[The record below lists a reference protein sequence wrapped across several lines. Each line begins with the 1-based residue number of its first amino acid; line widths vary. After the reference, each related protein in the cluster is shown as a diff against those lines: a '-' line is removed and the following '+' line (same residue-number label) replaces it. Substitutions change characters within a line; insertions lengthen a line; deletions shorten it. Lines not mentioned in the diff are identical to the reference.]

1 MKHFSFSS
9 GLAVLLGL
17 LLTSFS
23 QGEFIIGEFLA
34 ENSGISVTDED
45 GFPADWIEIRNTGTT
60 AESLNGYSLTDAP
73 LNPTKWTFPDVT
85 VPGGG
90 AILVFASR
98 KDRAVAGSELH
109 TNFSLDIDGEYLA
122 LIEPDGSSIED
133 SFSPEYPQQYP
144 DISYGLGVGGSRVA
158 AVFVPVGAPLNY
170 LIPTE
175 EIGDSWKMANFD
187 DQTWTPAHSAMGWGY
202 STSVG
207 DEIAADGDLEGVMK
221 GVNASVFMRMPFQI
235 DDPAQIASM
244 FFRAKVDDGYVV
256 WLNGVQIG
264 AKNDRNPLLFDSRA
278 SSGEEV
284 RVGDPF
290 ENHSVNFAGNLVSGE
305 NMLAIQAMNSSAGS
319 SDFIII
325 PELLGE
331 TQDSNAPAEL
341 GYFEVTTPGMV
352 NGSPSA
358 APPGEVQVSVTSRA
372 FMETFELTL
381 SVDEPEATIYYTLDG
396 TLPTNDLANISPE
409 YSGPITI
416 DGSTLVRSRAFRQ
429 GALPGQGRSE
439 GYMKM
444 AASEENFSSDLPVVL
459 LSTFGGGAPFSSS
472 SSLRRDVFMLIYEPD
487 PVSGRTTF
495 NSEPTLSTRGGYKK
509 RGSSSANFP
518 KYGMSFESWDDF
530 NEDKDVQPLDFAKEA
545 DWILNARYTFD
556 LSLMRNPFIYQ
567 LSNEVGQWA
576 SKTRF
581 VELFND
587 ANGGEVVA
595 GDYFGVYTFME
606 KIKQGDDRVDI
617 SKLNLWENNDPDITG
632 GYILKH
638 DRSNSDESTF
648 TVSGFNQRLVNV
660 DPGAGEISTEQKSY
674 ISDYSNEITVALRD
688 SNGIHPTTGK
698 HFSEY
703 LDVDS
708 FVDHFWLNIL
718 VMDPDWGRLSQFFH
732 KDKEGKMIAGPIW
745 DYDRTMGSTDG
756 RDNNPLRWEANT
768 NDTSSTW
775 FDNQHQWFGLLF
787 GFNTSQ
793 DNTKN
798 MANPQL
804 ITERPD
810 IFQKIIDRWYSLRLD
825 EFSLSNINSII
836 DGMSTELTEAQAR
849 NFTRWTSLR
858 PGVSSGPYF
867 SAGGTSGWAK
877 EVSHLRGWLEVRAE
891 WIDSQF
897 FGPPTLSQNGGM
909 VAENYQLSMS
919 AGQGNVYYTL
929 DGSDPRAA
937 GGSPSASA
945 VQGSMATLTG
955 TTTVMARAYDGQ
967 EWGAPA
973 LATFVIGAEIADST
987 NLVISEIMYDPKG
1000 PTQGEIAAG
1009 YDDDSFFEYIELLNI
1024 SNSQIDLTAV
1034 LFTDGLDFDFTGS
1047 AVTVLGPGERVLVVR
1062 NQAAFLSRY
1071 GAGLANLIAGEF
1083 ANDTGLSG
1091 NGEQLELSGQF
1102 GVISD
1107 LTYNNKFPWPESSD
1121 GAGPS
1126 LVLVAPGSDPDEGL
1140 AGNWRPS
1147 VSASGSAGAGD
1158 AIAFVGDPNADL
1170 DGDGVTAFAE
1180 YALGTSDS
1188 DAGEGKDVLR
1198 ASVGNDGRF
1207 KLTFPRNLAAD
1218 DAIIAIEVSSNLDDW
1233 AAAGEM
1239 LDLDEETHDG
1249 NGIVTYIYETPDQ
1262 AALSDRL
1269 FTRLRVLAR

>member
-9 GLAVLLGL
+9 GLAVLFGL

-98 KDRAVAGSELH
+98 KDRAVVGSELH

-290 ENHSVNFAGNLVSGE
+290 ENHSVNFAGNLVTGE

-518 KYGMSFESWDDF
+518 KYGMSF
-530 NEDKDVQPLDFAKEA
+530 
-545 DWILNARYTFD
+545 
-556 LSLMRNPFIYQ
+556 
-567 LSNEVGQWA
+567 
-576 SKTRF
+576 
-581 VELFND
+581 
-587 ANGGEVVA
+587 
-595 GDYFGVYTFME
+595 
-606 KIKQGDDRVDI
+606 
-617 SKLNLWENNDPDITG
+617 
-632 GYILKH
+632 
-638 DRSNSDESTF
+638 
-648 TVSGFNQRLVNV
+648 
-660 DPGAGEISTEQKSY
+660 
-674 ISDYSNEITVALRD
+674 
-688 SNGIHPTTGK
+688 
-698 HFSEY
+698 
-703 LDVDS
+703 
-708 FVDHFWLNIL
+708 
-718 VMDPDWGRLSQFFH
+718 
-732 KDKEGKMIAGPIW
+732 
-745 DYDRTMGSTDG
+745 
-756 RDNNPLRWEANT
+756 
-768 NDTSSTW
+768 
-775 FDNQHQWFGLLF
+775 
-787 GFNTSQ
+787 
-793 DNTKN
+793 
-798 MANPQL
+798 
-804 ITERPD
+804 
-810 IFQKIIDRWYSLRLD
+810 
-825 EFSLSNINSII
+825 
-836 DGMSTELTEAQAR
+836 
-849 NFTRWTSLR
+849 
-858 PGVSSGPYF
+858 
-867 SAGGTSGWAK
+867 
-877 EVSHLRGWLEVRAE
+877 
-891 WIDSQF
+891 
-897 FGPPTLSQNGGM
+897 
-909 VAENYQLSMS
+909 
-919 AGQGNVYYTL
+919 
-929 DGSDPRAA
+929 
-937 GGSPSASA
+937 
-945 VQGSMATLTG
+945 
-955 TTTVMARAYDGQ
+955 
-967 EWGAPA
+967 
-973 LATFVIGAEIADST
+973 
-987 NLVISEIMYDPKG
+987 
-1000 PTQGEIAAG
+1000 
-1009 YDDDSFFEYIELLNI
+1009 
-1024 SNSQIDLTAV
+1024 
-1034 LFTDGLDFDFTGS
+1034 
-1047 AVTVLGPGERVLVVR
+1047 
-1062 NQAAFLSRY
+1062 
-1071 GAGLANLIAGEF
+1071 
-1083 ANDTGLSG
+1083 
-1091 NGEQLELSGQF
+1091 
-1102 GVISD
+1102 
-1107 LTYNNKFPWPESSD
+1107 
-1121 GAGPS
+1121 
-1126 LVLVAPGSDPDEGL
+1126 
-1140 AGNWRPS
+1140 
-1147 VSASGSAGAGD
+1147 
-1158 AIAFVGDPNADL
+1158 
-1170 DGDGVTAFAE
+1170 
-1180 YALGTSDS
+1180 
-1188 DAGEGKDVLR
+1188 
-1198 ASVGNDGRF
+1198 
-1207 KLTFPRNLAAD
+1207 
-1218 DAIIAIEVSSNLDDW
+1218 
-1233 AAAGEM
+1233 
-1239 LDLDEETHDG
+1239 
-1249 NGIVTYIYETPDQ
+1249 
-1262 AALSDRL
+1262 
-1269 FTRLRVLAR
+1269 

>member
-9 GLAVLLGL
+9 GLAVFFGL

-90 AILVFASR
+90 AILVYASR
-98 KDRAVAGSELH
+98 KNRAVAGSELH

-144 DISYGLGVGGSRVA
+144 DISYGLGVGGPRVA

-175 EIGDSWKMANFD
+175 EIGDSWKMADFND
-187 DQTWTPAHSAMGWGY
+187 EAWTPAHSAMGWGY
-202 STSVG
+202 STTVG
-207 DEIAADGDLEGVMK
+207 DEIAADGDLEDVMK

-244 FFRAKVDDGYVV
+244 LFRAKVDDGYVV

-264 AKNDRNPLLFDSRA
+264 AKNDRNPLLFNSRA

-284 RVGDPF
+284 RVGDLF
-290 ENHSVNFAGNLVSGE
+290 ENHPVDFAGNLVAGE

-331 TQDSNAPAEL
+331 TQDSNAPAES

-358 APPGEVQVSVTSRA
+358 APPGEVQVSVTSRV
-372 FMETFELTL
+372 FTETFELTL
-381 SVDEPEATIYYTLDG
+381 SVDDPDATIYYTLDG

-416 DGSTLVRSRAFRQ
+416 DGSTLVRSRALRQ

-459 LSTFGGGAPFSSS
+459 LSSFGRGAPFASSS
-472 SSLRRDVFMLIYEPD
+472 SFRRDVFMLIYEPD

-495 NSEPTLSTRGGYKK
+495 DSEPTLSARGGYKK

-530 NEDKDVQPLDFAKEA
+530 DEDKDIQPLDFAKEA

-576 SKTRF
+576 TKTRF

-595 GDYFGVYTFME
+595 RDYFGVYTFME

-617 SKLNLWENNDPDITG
+617 AKLNLWENNDPDITG

-756 RDNNPLRWEANT
+756 RDNDPLRWEANT

-798 MANPQL
+798 MADPQL

-810 IFQKIIDRWYSLRLD
+810 IFQKIIDRWYSLRSD

-858 PGVSSGPYF
+858 PGVNSGPYF
-867 SAGGTSGWAK
+867 SAGGTSGWTK

-897 FGPPTLSQNGGM
+897 FSPPTLSQNGGM

-929 DGSDPRAA
+929 DGSDPRAP
-937 GGSPSASA
+937 GGSPSAVSYTHL
-945 VQGSMATLTG
+945 TL
-955 TTTVMARAYDGQ
+955 
-967 EWGAPA
+967 P
-973 LATFVIGAEIADST
+973 T
-987 NLVISEIMYDPKG
+987 N
-1000 PTQGEIAAG
+1000 
-1009 YDDDSFFEYIELLNI
+1009 
-1024 SNSQIDLTAV
+1024 
-1034 LFTDGLDFDFTGS
+1034 
-1047 AVTVLGPGERVLVVR
+1047 R
-1062 NQAAFLSRY
+1062 
-1071 GAGLANLIAGEF
+1071 
-1083 ANDTGLSG
+1083 
-1091 NGEQLELSGQF
+1091 
-1102 GVISD
+1102 
-1107 LTYNNKFPWPESSD
+1107 
-1121 GAGPS
+1121 
-1126 LVLVAPGSDPDEGL
+1126 
-1140 AGNWRPS
+1140 
-1147 VSASGSAGAGD
+1147 
-1158 AIAFVGDPNADL
+1158 
-1170 DGDGVTAFAE
+1170 
-1180 YALGTSDS
+1180 
-1188 DAGEGKDVLR
+1188 
-1198 ASVGNDGRF
+1198 
-1207 KLTFPRNLAAD
+1207 
-1218 DAIIAIEVSSNLDDW
+1218 EV
-1233 AAAGEM
+1233 
-1239 LDLDEETHDG
+1239 
-1249 NGIVTYIYETPDQ
+1249 
-1262 AALSDRL
+1262 
-1269 FTRLRVLAR
+1269 

>member
-9 GLAVLLGL
+9 GLAVLFGL

-836 DGMSTELTEAQAR
+836 DGMSTELTEAQP
-849 NFTRWTSLR
+849 LV
-858 PGVSSGPYF
+858 PP
-867 SAGGTSGWAK
+867 
-877 EVSHLRGWLEVRAE
+877 AE
-891 WIDSQF
+891 
-897 FGPPTLSQNGGM
+897 
-909 VAENYQLSMS
+909 
-919 AGQGNVYYTL
+919 
-929 DGSDPRAA
+929 
-937 GGSPSASA
+937 
-945 VQGSMATLTG
+945 
-955 TTTVMARAYDGQ
+955 
-967 EWGAPA
+967 
-973 LATFVIGAEIADST
+973 
-987 NLVISEIMYDPKG
+987 K
-1000 PTQGEIAAG
+1000 
-1009 YDDDSFFEYIELLNI
+1009 
-1024 SNSQIDLTAV
+1024 
-1034 LFTDGLDFDFTGS
+1034 
-1047 AVTVLGPGERVLVVR
+1047 
-1062 NQAAFLSRY
+1062 
-1071 GAGLANLIAGEF
+1071 
-1083 ANDTGLSG
+1083 
-1091 NGEQLELSGQF
+1091 
-1102 GVISD
+1102 
-1107 LTYNNKFPWPESSD
+1107 
-1121 GAGPS
+1121 
-1126 LVLVAPGSDPDEGL
+1126 
-1140 AGNWRPS
+1140 
-1147 VSASGSAGAGD
+1147 
-1158 AIAFVGDPNADL
+1158 
-1170 DGDGVTAFAE
+1170 
-1180 YALGTSDS
+1180 
-1188 DAGEGKDVLR
+1188 
-1198 ASVGNDGRF
+1198 
-1207 KLTFPRNLAAD
+1207 
-1218 DAIIAIEVSSNLDDW
+1218 
-1233 AAAGEM
+1233 
-1239 LDLDEETHDG
+1239 
-1249 NGIVTYIYETPDQ
+1249 
-1262 AALSDRL
+1262 
-1269 FTRLRVLAR
+1269 